1 MIRINCGSCCKC
13 CHNTEMP
20 LTEEDIER
28 IESLGYD
35 RRDFTIKIDG
45 IYRLRNVNGK
55 CFFLEGRRCKIYEHR
70 PLGCRIYPV
79 VLDLEKGAVVDE
91 FCPKRYEVSE
101 EDIKRI
107 EPILKELVR
116 KIYGLKV

>member
-1 MIRINCGSCCKC
+1 
-13 CHNTEMP
+13 MP

-28 IESLGYD
+28 IESIGYN

-55 CFFLEGRRCKIYEHR
+55 CFFLDENNRCKIYEHR
-70 PLGCRIYPV
+70 PLGCRIYPL
-79 VLDLEKGAVVDE
+79 VLDLDRGVVVVDKL
-91 FCPKRYEVSE
+91 CPKGDEVSE
-101 EDIKRI
+101 ENIRRA
-107 EPILKELVR
+107 EPILRELVR